1 MYNDDRNIF
10 NSYVQHRKQ
19 FILESNIAE
28 FYKEDHIQQIHDLYK
43 YDIDCISEMLEEG
56 MIGDAFGKV
65 AGGVKSAAK
74 FVATKGVEMLLGL
87 IKKTA
92 TPEELQEI
100 QQRAEDLKDPQKAK
114 ALASQAMQTINSS
127 AEQTP
132 EQASEQPAT
141 NNESVYSNKRFLARN
156 IVTESN
162 LVRLLERYSFV
173 TEQILEE
180 ARAPKPQLSDKERKA
195 KAKAT
200 AAKRSAAGKKGQA
213 AAPYGSRA
221 PKADAAQQQTRGKG
235 TLTQYAKQVAAEL
248 KNRYSKSPAQLQNA
262 FKDFQRILSTKVG
275 AQPATGG
282 SSKFAPKA
290 TQMPQRPA
298 TSAAGAAGAPPTGA
312 APAAP
317 ATTAGAPPTGVPAT
331 AVTSPAGKEGF
342 IRKAVSWIKANPK
355 RTAGTLLGIVAA
367 LGLAIGGPLVLIPLL
382 AKAGLVGAGTLGTAA
397 AGAATGAVAGGGIAA
412 AKNIAQQGFSNKE
425 FSGKELLK
433 KAGKGALMG
442 AAGGAAGGLIKGALG
457 TAGAPE
463 ETSDDTTDDTTGETP
478 EDTTDHGDSSYTG
491 GTEDV
496 SATPEDFQKYNAEPL
511 DPQSWR
517 DKIKMTA
524 LDKFK
529 REGGGSIDANK
540 YNSFVQKLVSL
551 GKSAKGQSIETI
563 MGESYTVGYLN
574 FF

>member
-127 AEQTP
+127 AGQSP

-221 PKADAAQQQTRGKG
+221 PKDLEQKFLQKRVKGQQQTRGTG

-298 TSAAGAAGAPPTGA
+298 TSAAGAAP
-312 APAAP
+312 AP
-317 ATTAGAPPTGVPAT
+317 ATTAGAAGVPPTGVPAT

-463 ETSDDTTDDTTGETP
+463 ETSDDTTDETP

-496 SATPEDFQKYNAEPL
+496 SATPEDFQKYNAEPI